1 MIAGA
6 FAEQSAHTGGIDL
19 STKGDM
25 HGYSTD
31 DARIP
36 ISTNN
41 FSLFCDSSAALGLK
55 WAASPTSVL
64 TTQSDILY
72 ASSANTLARL
82 AKGSATQVLAMNSGA
97 TAPEWVTPSS
107 GLWTQI
113 GNYRATG
120 EEASTSFSSLGV
132 DLDNDYSKVV
142 VIMSGKA
149 RGTGNGGVYLNAVSS
164 GSKYIYTQILNDSST
179 VSGSLI
185 TENVINVLP
194 TGLIDDD
201 NSYFN
206 LQLEITFSGIADNFM
221 YQFSGGASH
230 EGNVIG
236 SGHAELA
243 SAGDELDTIN
253 ISFAGDWQVGTQ
265 INVYKVA
272 I

>member
-1 MIAGA
+1 MGDCIQGA
-6 FAEQSAHTGGIDL
+6 FSSDT
-19 STKGDM
+19 T
-25 HGYSTD
+25 
-31 DARIP
+31 
-36 ISTNN
+36 ISTPVAINKGGTGQTTTQ
-41 FSLFCDSSAALGLK
+41 AALDALA
-55 WAASPTSVL
+55 AASGSLV
-64 TTQSDILY
+64 QGDIFIVD
-72 ASSANTLARL
+72 SNTNLVRLARGADNTTL
-82 AKGSATQVLAMNSGA
+82 MMNGSNPNWE
-97 TAPEWVTPSS
+97 TAVG

-113 GNYRATG
+113 GNYRATS
-120 EEASTSFSSLGV
+120 EEAGTSFSSLGV

-164 GSKYIYTQILNDSST
+164 GSKYIYTQILNDSTT
-179 VSGSLI
+179 VAGSLI